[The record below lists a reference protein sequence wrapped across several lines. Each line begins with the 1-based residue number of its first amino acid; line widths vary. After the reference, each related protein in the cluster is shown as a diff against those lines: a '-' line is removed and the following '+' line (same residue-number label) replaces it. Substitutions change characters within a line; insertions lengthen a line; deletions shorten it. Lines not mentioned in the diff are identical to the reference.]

1 MKEGVDYYIND
12 KGLYIFTESYLL
24 KRGYCCKTGCLHCPF
39 GFKKSIKIPNVVRN
53 DENTSSTPTDSN
65 QEQS

>member
-1 MKEGVDYYIND
+1 MKEGDDYYIND

-39 GFKKSIKIPNVVRN
+39 EFKKAIKISKGVN
-53 DENTSSTPTDSN
+53 DSTIVTSPQNNKTEHS
-65 QEQS
+65 